1 MRKSKLENYED
12 LLSALMD
19 RYVGVDSLAFKCNMD
34 CLAVNTR
41 LEFLIANHLV
51 VKHNINKKVLYA
63 LTTRGEAVCRTLLLT
78 KRLNKL
84 KKSIEVVNNAL
95 RALPPLAEQ
104 KNKTARRPISD
115 ENY

>member
-51 VKHNINKKVLYA
+51 VIEN
-63 LTTRGEAVCRTLLLT
+63 T
-78 KRLNKL
+78 KGLNKYL
-84 KKSIEVVNNAL
+84 EQISIKDLN
-95 RALPPLAEQ
+95 PLL
-104 KNKTARRPISD
+104 N
-115 ENY
+115 